1 MTVTR
6 IGTRA
11 SALALAQSRLMADR
25 LRRQVSDD
33 VVLVEIT
40 SRGDRDRS
48 PLVQIGGTGVFVSA
62 LRDALMAGEI
72 DLAVHSLKDLP
83 TAPAQYLTLAAIP
96 EREDPR
102 DVLVARDGLALAELP
117 KGSVVGTGSPRRA
130 AQIRALG
137 LGLRVDPIRGNVDT
151 RISLVQ
157 QRRVDAV
164 VLAKAGLSRL
174 GRIHEVTET
183 FDPLL
188 MLPAPGQGALAIE
201 CREGDAAMIA
211 VLSALDHPSTRSAVT
226 AERSLLAALEAG
238 CTAPVGALAE
248 IASGEAGE
256 ELWLRAVVAAT
267 DGSRVVRM
275 SMTGAPGEASE
286 LGQKLA
292 QDMLAEGVGALTG
305 EAGRD
310 SA

>member
-11 SALALAQSRLMADR
+11 SALALAQSRLVADR
-25 LRRQVSDD
+25 LSRQVSDD

-40 SRGDRDRS
+40 SRGDRDSS

-72 DLAVHSLKDLP
+72 DLAEHSLKDQP

-117 KGSVVGTGSPRRA
+117 KGSLVGTGSPRRA

-137 LGLRVDPIRGNVDT
+137 RGLRVDPIRGNVDT

-157 QRRVDAV
+157 QRRMDAV

-174 GRIHEVTET
+174 GRLHEVTET
-183 FDPLL
+183 FDPHL

-201 CREGDAAMIA
+201 CRAGDAAMIA
-211 VLSALDHPSTRSAVT
+211 ALSALDHRSTRSAVT